1 MVVIHQDNFQIYFA
15 FSSSE
20 EETMDEGV
28 GFDQI
33 GLVVSEREVKKKDE
47 EVAAFQAMLAKKKK
61 KKRKK
66 KKKKTTEDDATANGA
81 HAEDENKSLDAS
93 YWSRSDDR
101 DYPYTVLLDRIFR
114 KLTEN
119 NPTLISRGSHSLPP
133 PQTALHGSKKTGWG
147 NFKKICDELNRKPEH
162 VKLFFLT
169 EMNTTG
175 NMDGSN
181 SFIIKGRWRPK
192 QIESLLKKYIKEYVT
207 CNNCRSPNTVM
218 EKDNAT
224 RLHVLTC
231 RVCGSSRSVTR
242 IKAGFHAV
250 TRAERRAARFAKK

>member
-1 MVVIHQDNFQIYFA
+1 MGTPSFFYIPKHIITSKSIA
-15 FSSSE
+15 
-20 EETMDEGV
+20 TMDDGV

-33 GLVVSEREVKKKDE
+33 GLVTTEKEIEKKNE
-47 EVAAFQAMLAKKKK
+47 EEEAFKAMLAKKKK
-61 KKRKK
+61 KKKK
-66 KKKKTTEDDATANGA
+66 KKKIKIRKTLANGDSPA
-81 HAEDENKSLDAS
+81 TQTKKSLESS
-93 YWSRSDDR
+93 YWDRSDDR
-101 DYPYTVLLDRIFR
+101 EYPYTVLLDRIFR

-119 NPTLISRGSHSLPP
+119 NPTLISKESHSLPP

-207 CNNCRSPNTVM
+207 CNNCRSPQTVM
-218 EKDNAT
+218 EKDNAM

-231 RVCGSSRSVTR
+231 KVCGASRSVTR
-242 IKAGFHAV
+242 IKEGFHAV
-250 TRAERRAARFAKK
+250 TRAERRAARFAK